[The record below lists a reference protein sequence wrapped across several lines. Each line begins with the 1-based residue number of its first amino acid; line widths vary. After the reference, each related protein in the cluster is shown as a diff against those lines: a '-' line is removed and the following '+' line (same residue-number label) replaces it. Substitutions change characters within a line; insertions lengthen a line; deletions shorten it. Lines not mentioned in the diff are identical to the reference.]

1 MDADVIIDR
10 RRLRRRAS
18 FWRAVAFLV
27 FASAVIAIVAATSG
41 LGLDGKVRREQVA
54 RISVDGFIDTRPRAA
69 ELIAEAA
76 EAKAVKAIMVRIDSP
91 GGAAV
96 GGEALYRAIREAV
109 EKKPVVAVIDGL
121 GASAAYMTAI
131 AADHIVARESAV
143 TGSIGVIFQF
153 PHFEELMAKIGV
165 EYSEVK
171 SAPLKGDPSLF
182 REPSPE
188 ALAMIQSVVDD
199 TFNWF
204 VGLVAERRNLDE
216 FQARLLA
223 DGRIVTGRQALEA
236 KLIDEIGGEPEA
248 RDWLAS
254 QKDISE
260 DLPVI
265 DWKDSEIPFA
275 SFASK
280 SLARIARLLDVD
292 PAFIPAAASLLPK
305 RLVVDGL
312 LMVWQ
317 APAPVG
323 YDRQAGKGL
332 RGPS

>member
-1 MDADVIIDR
+1 MDADVIMDR

-27 FASAVIAIVAATSG
+27 FAAAVITIVAMTSG

-54 RISVDGFIDTRPRAA
+54 RIAVDGFIDTRPKAA
-69 ELIAEAA
+69 ELIAKAA
-76 EAKAVKAIMVRIDSP
+76 GARAVKAIVLRIDSP

-96 GGEALYRAIREAV
+96 GGEALYRAIREAA
-109 EKKPVVAVIDGL
+109 EKKPIVAVIDGL

-131 AADHIVARESAV
+131 AADHIVARESAI

-153 PHFEELMAKIGV
+153 PHFEDLMDKIGV
-165 EYSEVK
+165 NYSEVK
-171 SAPLKGDPSLF
+171 SAPLKAEPSLF
-182 REPSPE
+182 GEPSPE

-204 VGLVAERRNLDE
+204 VGLVAERRSIDLA
-216 FQARLLA
+216 QARRLA

-236 KLIDEIGGEPEA
+236 KLVDTIGGEPEA
-248 RDWLAS
+248 RAWLAA

-260 DLPVI
+260 DLPGV

-275 SFASK
+275 SFASE
-280 SLARIARLLDVD
+280 SVARIARLFGAD
-292 PAFIPAAASLLPK
+292 PGFVPAVKALLPK
-305 RLVVDGL
+305 RLLVDGL

-317 APAPVG
+317 APTLVRN
-323 YDRQAGKGL
+323 DR
-332 RGPS
+332 

>member
-18 FWRAVAFLV
+18 FWRAVAFVV
-27 FASAVIAIVAATSG
+27 FAVAVVAIVAATTG

-54 RISVDGFIDTRPRAA
+54 RIAVDGFIDTRPKAA

-76 EAKAVKAIMVRIDSP
+76 EAKAVKAIIVRIDSP

-96 GGEALYRAIREAV
+96 GGEALYRAIREAAD
-109 EKKPVVAVIDGL
+109 KKPVVAVIDGL

-131 AADHIVARESAV
+131 AADHVVARQSAI

-153 PHFEELMAKIGV
+153 PHFEDLMDKIGV
-165 EYSEVK
+165 KYSEVK
-171 SAPLKGDPSLF
+171 SAPLKAEPSLF
-182 REPSPE
+182 EEPSPE
-188 ALAMIQSVVDD
+188 ALAMIQTVVDD
-199 TFNWF
+199 TFDWF
-204 VGLVAERRNLDE
+204 VGLVAERRNLDD
-216 FQARLLA
+216 FQARRLA

-236 KLIDEIGGEPEA
+236 KLIDTIGGEPEA
-248 RDWLAS
+248 RAWLAS

-260 DLPVI
+260 DIPAV

-275 SFASK
+275 SFASE
-280 SLARIARLLDVD
+280 SAARIARLLGAD
-292 PAFIPAAASLLPK
+292 PGLIPAAKALLPK
-305 RLVVDGL
+305 RLLVDGL

-317 APAPVG
+317 APTPVRN
-323 YDRQAGKGL
+323 DR
-332 RGPS
+332 

>member
-27 FASAVIAIVAATSG
+27 FAFAVIAIVAATSG
-41 LGLDGKVRREQVA
+41 LGLDGKIRREQVA
-54 RISVDGFIDTRPRAA
+54 RIAVDGFIDTRPRAA
-69 ELIAEAA
+69 ELITEAA
-76 EAKAVKAIMVRIDSP
+76 DAQAVKAILVRIDSP

-96 GGEALYRAIREAV
+96 GGEALYRAIRDAA

-131 AADHIVARESAV
+131 AADHIVARESAI

-153 PHFEELMAKIGV
+153 PHFEELMDKIGV
-165 EYSEVK
+165 KYSEVK
-171 SAPLKGDPSLF
+171 SAPLKAEPSLF
-182 REPSPE
+182 SENSPE

-204 VGLVAERRNLDE
+204 VGLVAERRNLDAV
-216 FQARLLA
+216 QARRLA

-236 KLIDEIGGEPEA
+236 KLIDAIGGEPEA
-248 RDWLAS
+248 RAWLAS

-260 DLPVI
+260 DLPAV
-265 DWKDSEIPFA
+265 DWKESEIPFA
-275 SFASK
+275 SFASE
-280 SLARIARLLDVD
+280 SMARIARLLGVD
-292 PAFIPAAASLLPK
+292 PVILPAATSLLPK

-317 APAPVG
+317 APFPVRN
-323 YDRQAGKGL
+323 DR
-332 RGPS
+332 

>member
-27 FASAVIAIVAATSG
+27 FAVAVIAIVAATTG

-54 RISVDGFIDTRPRAA
+54 RIAVDGFIDTRPKAA
-69 ELIAEAA
+69 KLITEAA
-76 EAKAVKAIMVRIDSP
+76 DAKAVKAIMVRIDSP

-96 GGEALYRAIREAV
+96 GGEALYRAIREAAK
-109 EKKPVVAVIDGL
+109 EKPVVAVIDGL

-131 AADHIVARESAV
+131 AADHIVARESAI

-153 PHFEELMAKIGV
+153 PHFEELMDKIGV
-165 EYSEVK
+165 KYSEVK
-171 SAPLKGDPSLF
+171 SAPLKAEPSLF
-182 REPSPE
+182 EEPSPE

-199 TFNWF
+199 TFDWF

-236 KLIDEIGGEPEA
+236 KLIDTIGGEPEA
-248 RDWLAS
+248 RAWLAS

-260 DLPVI
+260 DIPAV
-265 DWKDSEIPFA
+265 DWQDSELPFA
-275 SFASK
+275 SFASE
-280 SLARIARLLDVD
+280 SAVRIARLLGVD
-292 PAFIPAAASLLPK
+292 PGFVPAAKALLPK
-305 RLVVDGL
+305 RLLVDGL

-317 APAPVG
+317 APVPVRN
-323 YDRQAGKGL
+323 DR
-332 RGPS
+332 